1 MTITRQRLNQIL
13 KEEVHRELQEQ
24 KLLQEKI
31 NVDKETYQKIMAKII
46 ENANG
51 SRKLYALTSNID
63 TVLVPWDSAISGR
76 ADDYYKIAQALTKGQ
91 RGRALRL
98 DTMALIYGRIKNLDK
113 ETYLGDFDTEALAKD
128 RVSITKS
135 AIEIARN
142 PEQFLSGLGR
152 LGTKIGIGK
161 SKLEE
166 IRGFCSYIAGL
177 FRSADA
183 EQIQSEIEEKIQQ
196 NQTKEDQ
203 AGSDREKQIEKKAIQ
218 VLKRMLAK
226 NRITAREM
234 VSAANKYDDNKL
246 DELADEA
253 MRVSGLIKNKMDED
267 LYYAIAALVS
277 NRRVVLKVLGSDSS
291 KF

>member
-91 RGRALRL
+91 RGKALRL

-113 ETYLGDFDTEALAKD
+113 ETYLGVRINLLEG
-128 RVSITKS
+128 
-135 AIEIARN
+135 N
-142 PEQFLSGLGR
+142 PDSFFYKKGLEQ
-152 LGTKIGIGK
+152 
-161 SKLEE
+161 
-166 IRGFCSYIAGL
+166 
-177 FRSADA
+177 
-183 EQIQSEIEEKIQQ
+183 
-196 NQTKEDQ
+196 
-203 AGSDREKQIEKKAIQ
+203 
-218 VLKRMLAK
+218 
-226 NRITAREM
+226 
-234 VSAANKYDDNKL
+234 
-246 DELADEA
+246 
-253 MRVSGLIKNKMDED
+253 LIKKKNKFEVAC
-267 LYYAIAALVS
+267 LAYLEAIRLE
-277 NRRVVLKVLGSDSS
+277 
-291 KF
+291 